1 MAAPAAGAAGSACRF
16 YHAGLRA
23 VYDACPLQVRTAM
36 PAAALKPHHFRR
48 ADAEHCN
55 DRRSGFLQNG
65 RRRAGAPAPAP
76 ALVQQ
81 LAQPFRRPLPDWK
94 PPTDASGAK
103 KQRTRER
110 AGAYRA
116 YRVRM
121 LPTPEEKKRLKQCFA
136 AARHAYNWF
145 VDRVETH
152 GDAPNEYARKKDF
165 RAGDRPEWVTAVSS
179 QIVMGG
185 MADAADAYKSNIA
198 KRKLHPGQ
206 HGAFQVRFRSHRR
219 TRTES
224 IRIEG
229 DGDYIAKHSTLLAF
243 KPLPFANNP
252 ALRSECA
259 VFFGNNLS
267 GLGVRYWDEETP
279 DERAERLARG
289 RAEGRRIKARTPQW
303 RTLRGADGIRLQDK
317 PHVIAR
323 LLAEGRAGDGLG
335 VVNGCKIH
343 WDKRTDAF
351 HLLYVYELPPLDDPD
366 PAFATKR
373 IAATDPGVRAF
384 ATWYAPATG
393 AHGELF
399 KGGEAQIQRRCAR
412 IDALTSQFVRRGK
425 HHATA
430 TPDRTRRQ
438 RRGRFR
444 RLKRTLARER
454 CRLHD
459 YVKAGHYAAAN
470 HLLRHHELVIAP
482 RLETARMVPKDGR
495 VCGSKAARAMLTW
508 SHGLFA
514 QRLACAAYRHA
525 GRHVLSDTGEPGT
538 SKTCGDCGHW
548 HAQLGAAKTFR
559 CAACGTRVGRDLNGA
574 RNNFFAAFGAAMGMG
589 WDGVHR

>member
-1 MAAPAAGAAGSACRF
+1 
-16 YHAGLRA
+16 
-23 VYDACPLQVRTAM
+23 
-36 PAAALKPHHFRR
+36 
-48 ADAEHCN
+48 
-55 DRRSGFLQNG
+55 
-65 RRRAGAPAPAP
+65 
-76 ALVQQ
+76 
-81 LAQPFRRPLPDWK
+81 
-94 PPTDASGAK
+94 
-103 KQRTRER
+103 
-110 AGAYRA
+110 
-116 YRVRM
+116 M
-121 LPTPEEKKRLKQCFA
+121 LPTPEQKAQLKQCFA

-145 VDRVETH
+145 VNRVEAH

-165 RAGDRPEWVTAVSS
+165 RSGDRPEWVTKVAS

-206 HGAFQVRFRSHRR
+206 HGAFQVKYRSHRR
-219 TRTES
+219 TLTES

-229 DGDYIAKHSTLLAF
+229 DGDYPVKHSALLAF
-243 KPLPFANNP
+243 KPLPFTKNNP

-267 GLGVRYWDEETP
+267 GLGASYWDEETP
-279 DERAERLARG
+279 DERTERLARG
-289 RAEGRRIKARTPQW
+289 RAEGRQIRARTPQW
-303 RTLRGADGIRLQDK
+303 RTRKGADGIRLQDK

-323 LLAEGRAGDGLG
+323 LLAEGREGDGNG
-335 VVNGCKIH
+335 VVNGCKVH

-351 HLLYVYELPPLDDPD
+351 HLLYTYELPPLDDPD
-366 PAFATKR
+366 PTFVTKR

-399 KGGEAQIQRRCAR
+399 KGGEAQIQKRCAR
-412 IDALTSQFVRRGK
+412 IDALTSQMVRRGRNY
-425 HHATA
+425 ATTA
-430 TPDRTRRQ
+430 PNRTRRQ

-459 YVKAGHYAAAN
+459 YVTAGHYAAAN

-482 RLETARMVPKDGR
+482 RLETASMVPKGGR
-495 VCGSKAARAMLTW
+495 VFGSKTARAMLTW
-508 SHGLFA
+508 SHGLFT
-514 QRLACAAYRHA
+514 QRLHCAAYRHA

-548 HAQLGAAKTFR
+548 HAQLGATKKFR
-559 CAACGTRVGRDLNGA
+559 CVTCGTCVGRDLNGA
-574 RNNFFAAFGAAMGMG
+574 RNNFFAAFGAASGMG
-589 WDGVHR
+589 WDGIHR

>member
-1 MAAPAAGAAGSACRF
+1 MAAQAGSAYKF
-16 YHAGLRA
+16 YNAGLRA
-23 VYDACPLQVRTAM
+23 VYDACPLQVRDAT
-36 PAAALKPHHFRR
+36 PAPALKPHHFRS
-48 ADAEHCN
+48 ADTERHN
-55 DRRSGFLQNG
+55 NTRSGFLQRG
-65 RRRAGAPAPAP
+65 RQRTGAGAAAPAPAF
-76 ALVQQ
+76 VQQ
-81 LAQPFRRPLPDWK
+81 LAQPFCRPLPDWK
-94 PPTDASGAK
+94 PPNASGAK

-110 AGAYRA
+110 VGAYRA

-121 LPTPEEKKRLKQCFA
+121 LPTPEQKKQLKQCFA

-145 VDRVETH
+145 VNRVEEH
-152 GDAPNEYARKKDF
+152 GDAPNQYARTKDYRASALPEWTKEVATQI
-165 RAGDRPEWVTAVSS
+165 RAGG
-179 QIVMGG
+179 I
-185 MADAADAYKSNIA
+185 ADATDAYKSNIA

-206 HGAFQVRFRSHRR
+206 HGTFQVKYRSHRR
-219 TRTES
+219 TLTES

-229 DGDYIAKHSTLLAF
+229 DGEYTNKHSTLLAF

-267 GLGVRYWDEETP
+267 GLGERYWDEETP
-279 DERAERLARG
+279 DERTERLARAK
-289 RAEGRRIKARTPQW
+289 AEGRRIQARTPQW
-303 RTLRGADGIRLQDK
+303 RTLKGADGIRLQDK

-323 LLAEGRAGDGLG
+323 LLAEGREGDGLG
-335 VVNGCKIH
+335 VVNGCKVH

-351 HLLYVYELPPLDDPD
+351 HLLYTYELPPLADPD
-366 PAFATKR
+366 PTFATKR

-399 KGGEAQIQRRCAR
+399 KDGEAQIQKRCAR
-412 IDALTSQFVRRGK
+412 IDDLTSQMVRRGRNY
-425 HHATA
+425 ATA

-459 YVKAGHYAAAN
+459 YVTAGHYAAAN
-470 HLLRHHELVIAP
+470 HLLHHHELVIAP

-495 VCGSKAARAMLTW
+495 VFGSKTARAMLTW
-508 SHGLFA
+508 SHGLFT

-548 HAQLGAAKTFR
+548 NAQLGAAKTLQ
-559 CAACGTRVGRDLNGA
+559 CETCGTCVGRDLNGA
-574 RNNFFAAFGAAMGMG
+574 RNNFFAAFGAASGMG
-589 WDGVHR
+589 WDGIHR